1 MVFWFCFLSVISL
14 LFLLI
19 PCYLVFQFLILLWVL
34 LSWCLYYMS
43 FFWGIQSDPCLNILL
58 FSILSLLNM
67 YFSFA
72 FLSVTLLFIHLIFCR
87 TFAWFFFCLLIFEI
101 NYACFFLLFAR
112 NIVKIFSSTSFLF
125 SYLSKF
131 TFALKACY
139 GIFLF
144 HYLSACSLGCM
155 ECRGREEKLRREVWL
170 VWHI

>member
-1 MVFWFCFLSVISL
+1 MSWFRTHSTLFYKLLESTCLVISL
-14 LFLLI
+14 KDICRNTSFL
-19 PCYLVFQFLILLWVL
+19 CFYNWAELVWKL
-34 LSWCLYYMS
+34 
-43 FFWGIQSDPCLNILL
+43 
-58 FSILSLLNM
+58 

-101 NYACFFLLFAR
+101 NYACFFLLLAR
-112 NIVKIFSSTSFLF
+112 NIVNIFGSSSFLF
-125 SYLSKF
+125 AYLSKF
-131 TFALKACY
+131 SFALKACY

-170 VWHI
+170 VWHV